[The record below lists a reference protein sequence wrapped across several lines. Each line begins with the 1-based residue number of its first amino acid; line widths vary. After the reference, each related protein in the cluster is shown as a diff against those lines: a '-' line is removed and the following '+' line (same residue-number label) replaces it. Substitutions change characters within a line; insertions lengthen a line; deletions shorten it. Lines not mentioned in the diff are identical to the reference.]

1 MALDMGRY
9 APPISCAP
17 KHRCVSMQ
25 PICCN
30 RCMYGRQVFT
40 KRHNHC
46 ACVPSAVTIARTA
59 SRRNPSA
66 VRNHCTYEHSI
77 GHHQTAVATSMAED
91 TNKNNT
97 SLTSYLAGPRKSRGR
112 PATKQFTRK
121 ISGKK
126 LLQAVTPN
134 PSL

>member
-66 VRNHCTYEHSI
+66 VSNHCTYEHSI
-77 GHHQTAVATSMAED
+77 GHHPTAVATSMAED

-97 SLTSYLAGPRKSRGR
+97 PGDRKNELQYHDVSTYLRAWYKRKKTI
-112 PATKQFTRK
+112 P
-121 ISGKK
+121 
-126 LLQAVTPN
+126 P
-134 PSL
+134 